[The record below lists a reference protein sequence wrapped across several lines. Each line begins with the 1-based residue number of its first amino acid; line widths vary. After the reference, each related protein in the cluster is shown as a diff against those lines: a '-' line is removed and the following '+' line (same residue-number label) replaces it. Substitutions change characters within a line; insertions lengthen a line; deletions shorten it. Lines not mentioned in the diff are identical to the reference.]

1 MEMIVEQ
8 RAERVFAG
16 IRMVGP
22 LDQNVGKGFQK
33 LYQWIENNNVPESG
47 DWMAIYYDN
56 PEEVPPE
63 EMRVDTVISVE
74 PDFVLLANSEGV
86 RIDTLKGGLYAVAQA
101 HVEDGD
107 FGRPWMEF
115 FNDVLPR
122 SGYVPINAP
131 CFEKYHNDG
140 TESGIW
146 DFEMCVPVKKAEES
160 A

>member
-74 PDFVLLANSEGV
+74 PDFVLPANSEGV

-115 FNDVLPR
+115 STTCCLAVATCRLMHPVLKNTTMMALK
-122 SGYVPINAP
+122 VA
-131 CFEKYHNDG
+131 
-140 TESGIW
+140 SGILK
-146 DFEMCVPVKKAEES
+146 CACR
-160 A
+160 